1 MAVRPPRMVL
11 GHGWILVYSL
21 IYLFSMHLNTV
32 PLRVVPIL
40 LYDLRGA
47 FVVNVHPMCSITT
60 IEARLF
66 IANIRYRSI
75 TLRLGLGRIKLEKK
89 EACPARVAKAG
100 QGNIETVHEPEPI
113 QTTGTPCMDKVA
125 VLWKIPMA
133 HKLRYMKELVPSR

>member
-1 MAVRPPRMVL
+1 MAVRAPRMVL

-75 TLRLGLGRIKLEKK
+75 TLGLGLGRIKSEKK
-89 EACPARVAKAG
+89 RPA
-100 QGNIETVHEPEPI
+100 QPEWPKQDREI
-113 QTTGTPCMDKVA
+113 LRRCMSRSPYKPQAPPVWTRSPCYGRSPWPTNSGT
-125 VLWKIPMA
+125 
-133 HKLRYMKELVPSR
+133 

>member
-1 MAVRPPRMVL
+1 MAVRAPHMVL

-32 PLRVVPIL
+32 PGPLRVVPIL

-60 IEARLF
+60 IEAWLF

-75 TLRLGLGRIKLEKK
+75 TLGLGLGRI
-89 EACPARVAKAG
+89 
-100 QGNIETVHEPEPI
+100 N
-113 QTTGTPCMDKVA
+113 
-125 VLWKIPMA
+125 
-133 HKLRYMKELVPSR
+133 